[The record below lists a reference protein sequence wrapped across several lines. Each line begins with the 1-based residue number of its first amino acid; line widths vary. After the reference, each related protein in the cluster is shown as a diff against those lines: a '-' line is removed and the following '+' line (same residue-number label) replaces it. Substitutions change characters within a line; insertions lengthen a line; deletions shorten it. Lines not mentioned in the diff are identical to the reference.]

1 MARIIAIDRKYLTM
15 ILGTAFLALLCFSAI
30 GLWKSSAVNTN
41 KLLNPEVKMLNV
53 TVDPATI
60 TKDMTYGSL
69 TLKNAQIIPSKTFDL
84 TVNIQNVTDHPMKN
98 LALELEISLLGDS
111 NQKNIIPA
119 QLESIDS
126 GQAASVTF
134 RGVKALG
141 DAAGENAAVGQHLVV
156 IRIKANP
163 SGGLTKT
170 SEASFKFLVDSTVK
184 PANPQN

>member
-1 MARIIAIDRKYLTM
+1 MAKIIAIDRKYLTT
-15 ILGTAFLALLCFSAI
+15 ILGTAFLALLCISAV
-30 GLWKSSAVNTN
+30 GLWKSSAVNAN
-41 KLLNPEVKMLNV
+41 KVLNPEVKMLGAAI
-53 TVDPATI
+53 DPAAI

-69 TLKNAQIIPSKTFDL
+69 TLKNVQVIPSKTFDL
-84 TVNIQNVTDHPMKN
+84 TVNIQNVTDRPMKN

-119 QLESIDS
+119 QLQSLDP
-126 GQAASVTF
+126 GQPASVTF

-141 DAAGENAAVGQHLVV
+141 DAAGENAAVGQHLIV

-163 SGGLTKT
+163 AGGLNKT

-184 PANPQN
+184 AANP